1 MKKHGAVFKMDELND
16 MDKLNDIEFGINK
29 QNSEALIQELFGRID
44 YLNAEIQK
52 YKSVMDGALDLII
65 ITDGT
70 DGTILEINEAVRT
83 ILGYS
88 AEQLKGKHFNTL
100 FPEEML
106 RPDDSYTDSL
116 HMYGPVLSARQVLHA
131 DGRQL
136 LMDITINV
144 INYGDSKAVLTIL
157 RDASE
162 RIKAEKEFQRVNS
175 ELEKLNADKDKFF
188 TIIAHD
194 LRNPLMG
201 ILGLSEIL
209 KEDAA
214 QIDEE
219 DRDTIVLQINN
230 SAKKLKN
237 LLNNLLDWSWLQT
250 GKIAIKPERV
260 RLDMLIEDV
269 VQLLMASLINK
280 KISLEYN
287 ERCGK
292 YIYAD
297 PNMIKSVIQ
306 NLLSNAIKFT
316 PGEGRIAIRSFAQDG
331 KIRCMISDTGVGIS
345 ETNMKRLFRIGENI
359 STPGTNKE
367 SGTGFGLLL
376 CKELVEK
383 NHGTISVKSRPGEG
397 TVFSVTFPES
407 QP

>member
-1 MKKHGAVFKMDELND
+1 MDELND
-16 MDKLNDIEFGINK
+16 MDKLDDIEFGINK
-29 QNSEALIQELFGRID
+29 QNSESLIQELFGRID

-52 YKSVMDGALDLII
+52 YKSVVDGALDLII
-65 ITDGT
+65 ITDGMN
-70 DGTILEINEAVRT
+70 GTILEINEAVSN

-88 AEQLKGKHFNTL
+88 ADQLKGKHFSTL

-106 RPDDSYTDSL
+106 RPDDSYADNL
-116 HMYGPVLSARQVLHA
+116 QMYGPVLSARQVLHA

-144 INYGDSKAVLTIL
+144 INYGNSKAVLTIL

-162 RIKAEKEFQRVNS
+162 RIRAEKEIKRINS

-209 KEDAA
+209 KEDST

-219 DRDTIVLQINN
+219 DRNTIVEQINN
-230 SAKKLKN
+230 SARKLKN

-250 GKIAIKPERV
+250 GKIAIKPENV

-292 YIYAD
+292 YIFAD

-316 PGEGRIAIRSFAQDG
+316 PPEGRIAIRTFSGEG
-331 KIRCMISDTGVGIS
+331 KISCMISDTGVGIS
-345 ETNMKRLFRIGENI
+345 ETSMKRLFRIGENI

-397 TVFSVTFPES
+397 TVFTVTFPENQ
-407 QP
+407 QPILQVHDTV